1 MSRKR
6 AREEDEKMPALHHCL
21 ARWVQRRRM
30 RAMQDSVLACARRVY
45 AVLGWGWSESTY
57 REALAV
63 ELQRDGLAVQ
73 SEVSHAILYR
83 GRPLSHV
90 SLKMDMVVGDELVLE
105 LKAVPAASAG
115 TEALTKAAQQCLRYL
130 RTVGSLRAGLVLNF
144 PDKAGK
150 KLVHISLP

>member
-6 AREEDEKMPALHHCL
+6 TREEAKDTPELHHCL

-30 RAMQDSVLACARRVY
+30 RALQDSVIVCARRVY

-63 ELQRDGLAVQ
+63 ELQQEGLAVQ

-90 SLKMDMVVGDELVLE
+90 SLKMDMVVEGELVLE

-130 RTVGSLRAGLVLNF
+130 RTVGAARAGLVLNV

-150 KLVHISLP
+150 ELVHISLP

>member
-6 AREEDEKMPALHHCL
+6 PRDDEPQLHQYL
-21 ARWVQRRRM
+21 ARWVQRRRL
-30 RAMQDSVLACARRVY
+30 RQLQDRVLACARRVY
-45 AVLGWGWSESTY
+45 AELGWGWSESTY

-63 ELQRDGLAVQ
+63 ELHQDGLAVQ

-90 SLKMDMVVGDELVLE
+90 SLKMDMVVADQLVLE

-115 TEALTKAAQQCLRYL
+115 TESLAKAAQQCLRYL
-130 RTVGSLRAGLVLNF
+130 RTVDCLRAGMVLNF
-144 PDKAGK
+144 PDKAGR